1 MTTII
6 HGPRGSGKTR
16 NAKELLELFHE
27 KVLRDNF
34 DFSTP
39 IEPNVL
45 YLTQFLPDGKLGKFR
60 VIPIEKALWLLKERN
75 EREGK

>member
-6 HGPRGSGKTR
+6 YGPCGSGKTR
-16 NAKELLELFHE
+16 NAEELLELFHE
-27 KVLRDNF
+27 KVLQDNF

-39 IEPNVL
+39 IEPNTL
-45 YLTQFLPDGKLGKFR
+45 YLTQFLPDRELGKFR
-60 VIPIEKALWLLKERN
+60 VIPIEKALWLLKEKN